1 MPLNLISNNMVTK
14 NKIELQPQVEYTF
27 VTDESENITNAIKED
42 LGVNESG
49 TFGQV
54 NAKSIVYNNSD
65 ENGAGDRYYN
75 VKGSLGDSVDI
86 DDNFSDNPNLFLDN
100 SKDYKFGV
108 EKVKQQYIVEDSNY
122 FKKKSIKNLFNYYKN
137 NMQYRVINPS
147 WGFTNFNCLSFFTI
161 SKKDTARNQADFTRQ
176 YSHAN
181 GLFYPNRLVDGKQA
195 YDFLKNDDMTVSFWI
210 NPRQQNIKL
219 SDEDIHYYN
228 PGCILHIP
236 GLISVYILPGDSL
249 DEENKIDKFNIC
261 VVVGTDTF
269 ENDLDSLKRGTTD
282 NADILESS
290 GRGRLIDDDGGT
302 HSQNKI
308 FFTKKNVL
316 NHNSW
321 HNVCIRLKY
330 LGDPSPVTSIS
341 GQTTRTHI
349 WNVLIDVD
357 NVNFCKQEFK
367 HIVNQSITQQISYDY
382 AGSVFSG
389 EDLNEYLLQGLTLQ
403 EISRLENNIIS
414 IGNRI
419 NNLNKTGGLIKLE
432 SAFRLLFSKDKD
444 VSGDSLG
451 PFINK
456 NISFGTDF
464 NNSDMLSGVPETFN
478 PTNTNRFYFF
488 MGTQIVKI
496 GEPQSW
502 IGEPT
507 DFIIND
513 NSGAYETV
521 SLGLNADLY
530 DIRIYSEFVE
540 DINKKIMFKNI
551 TDFTEENLVFSV
563 PVLYYD
569 DYVARSSIYNIN
581 DSGYP
586 NIDTNNQYAN
596 SEISTVNAAYRSPV
610 NPYFLN
616 KCFGHEVNV
625 DAFVVE
631 FKKKVKPNVV
641 FGHSFNDDESFYKYT
656 SFLFHGNNSRNE
668 DCKKGKQL
676 LDMLYSANESDK
688 IINKVILNIPDGLA
702 NLGVPNNQAEI
713 ATSSHSSI
721 ANFYYKNNFIM
732 PCDNGLHFMDY
743 SNFKGYYDNYDGF
756 SHILN
761 GREDLRYIDLEKI
774 YDEEIVIE
782 KSENLQV
789 LSGFRELINA
799 DQTFILPEDE
809 RDLITVNPGKVF
821 SSSYN
826 KFKNASLINYYTVK
840 NLFDPQDLH
849 DANFLKFSNEN
860 TDYFE
865 ITPDSFFRDFSNP
878 VSRAINNSFTN
889 SIDTFSAPVF
899 TKNINENESIP
910 YFKLDAPYYDLTRSL
925 SEIHSTSF
933 CISTQVFGNE
943 IKKESFEIYDGSLS
957 GTLGS
962 VKVRLKDNGKG
973 GLYRADCN
981 TKHADWNTVGHILYK
996 EGICSVLHPSLENF
1010 GRDTFKITFNSS
1022 SSINVFELNLPAFEG
1037 ESNFSRNTSYN
1048 EDLRHN
1054 ESAFNADESFV
1065 YITDINIHDEN
1076 LNVVAKAKLAK
1087 PFAKKS
1093 SDNVLF
1099 RLKLDY

>member
-1 MPLNLISNNMVTK
+1 MVTK

-27 VTDESENITNAIKED
+27 VTGESENITNVIKED
-42 LGVNESG
+42 LGVNVSG

-54 NAKSIVYNNSD
+54 NAKSIVYNNNSD
-65 ENGAGDRYYN
+65 EDNAGDRYYN
-75 VKGSLGDSVDI
+75 VKGSLENAVDI
-86 DDNFSDNPNLFLDN
+86 DDNFSNNPNLFLDN

-137 NMQYRVINPS
+137 NMQHRVINPS

-161 SKKDTARNQADFTRQ
+161 SKKDTTSLQNKFTRQ

-269 ENDLDSLKRGTTD
+269 ENDLNKLKGDTTD
-282 NADILESS
+282 NINILESS
-290 GRGRLIDDDGGT
+290 GLGRLIDDDGGT

-330 LGDPSPVTSIS
+330 LGDPSPVTSIH
-341 GQTTRTHI
+341 GQTTRTHK
-349 WNVLIDVD
+349 WNILIDVD
-357 NVNFCKQEFK
+357 SINFCNQEFRHK
-367 HIVNQSITQQISYDY
+367 VYQSYTDQITNSDT
-382 AGSVFSG
+382 GVFFNNNFKNIEKSK
-389 EDLNEYLLQGLTLQ
+389 LQGLSLK
-403 EISRLENNIIS
+403 EISRLGNNIIS

-419 NNLNKTGGLIKLE
+419 NSLSHQNHRPPLIKLE
-432 SAFRLLFSKDKD
+432 SAFKLLFSRDKD
-444 VSGDSLG
+444 ADDDNLG

-464 NNSDMLSGVPETFN
+464 NDSDTLLRAPETFSPSN
-478 PTNTNRFYFF
+478 NDRFYFF

-496 GEPQSW
+496 GEPRSW

-513 NSGAYETV
+513 NSGAYETA

-530 DIRIYSEFVE
+530 DIRIYSEFIE

-551 TDFTEENLVFSV
+551 TDFSEENLVFSV

-569 DYVARSSIYNIN
+569 DYVAKSSIYNIN
-581 DSGYP
+581 DPGYQ
-586 NIDTNNQYAN
+586 NIDANNVYAN
-596 SEISTVNAAYRSPV
+596 SQISTVNAAYRSPV

-631 FKKKVKPNVV
+631 FKKKVRPNVV
-641 FGHSFNDDESFYKYT
+641 FGHNFNDDESFYKYT
-656 SFLFHGNNSRNE
+656 SFLFHSNNSRNE
-668 DCKKGKQL
+668 DCKLGRQT
-676 LDMLYSANESDK
+676 LDMLYSSNEEEK
-688 IINKVILNIPDGLA
+688 ILNHEILDLPGYFGLGA
-702 NLGVPNNQAEI
+702 GSPGDNEI

-732 PCDNGLHFMDY
+732 PCDNGLHYMDY

-761 GREDLRYIDLEKI
+761 GREDLSYIDLEKV
-774 YDEEIVIE
+774 YDNEIVIE
-782 KSENLQV
+782 KPEKLQ
-789 LSGFRELINA
+789 LISGFQELINA

-809 RDLITVNPGKVF
+809 RDLITIESGKTF
-821 SSSYN
+821 RSSYN
-826 KFKNASLINYYTVK
+826 KFKNASLRNYHRINYNINDSMTLLLRYDKAAADFFVT
-840 NLFDPQDLH
+840 
-849 DANFLKFSNEN
+849 
-860 TDYFE
+860 
-865 ITPDSFFRDFSNP
+865 TPLSFFRDLSNP
-878 VSRAINNSFTN
+878 VSRVINNNITN

-899 TKNINENESIP
+899 TKSINENESIP

-943 IKKESFEIYDGSLS
+943 IKKESFEIYDGSLG

-981 TKHADWNTVGHILYK
+981 TKHADWNTVGHVLYK

-1037 ESNFSRNTSYN
+1037 ESNFSRNTSYD